1 MKNKSLW
8 IVLGIVAVVL
18 IWGVSAYNGLV
29 TKEERVSSAW
39 ANVETVYQRRADLI
53 PNLVNTVKGYA
64 THESQTLMEVT
75 EARAKSTAISV
86 DPSTATP
93 EQMEAWMKAQSEV
106 GSALGRLIAISENYP
121 DLKANQNFLELQKQL
136 EGTENRISTE
146 RRKYNEEVRNYNV
159 KLRRFPTNI
168 IAGMF
173 GFEKRVMF
181 EAQEGADIA
190 PVVEF

>member
-8 IVLGIVAVVL
+8 IILGIVAVVL

-29 TKEERVSSAW
+29 TQDERVSSAW
-39 ANVETVYQRRADLI
+39 ANVESVYQRRADLI

-64 THESQTLMEVT
+64 SHENETLMEVT
-75 EARAKSTAISV
+75 EARAKSTSISV

-93 EQMEAWMKAQSEV
+93 AQMEAWMRAQGEV

-146 RRKYNEEVRNYNV
+146 RRKYNEEVRRYNV

-181 EAQEGADIA
+181 ESQEGSNIA
-190 PVVEF
+190 PAVEF